1 MSHIGK
7 KPIQIPLDIKISYN
21 KLSIKITG
29 PLGSLSLELPNKIEC
44 VFKTSPSP
52 ELYVLVKENN
62 LSKQNRKNISE
73 VFHCPISRLVHII
86 WSFLIGL

>member
-44 VFKTSPSP
+44 AFKTS
-52 ELYVLVKENN
+52 
-62 LSKQNRKNISE
+62 
-73 VFHCPISRLVHII
+73 
-86 WSFLIGL
+86 